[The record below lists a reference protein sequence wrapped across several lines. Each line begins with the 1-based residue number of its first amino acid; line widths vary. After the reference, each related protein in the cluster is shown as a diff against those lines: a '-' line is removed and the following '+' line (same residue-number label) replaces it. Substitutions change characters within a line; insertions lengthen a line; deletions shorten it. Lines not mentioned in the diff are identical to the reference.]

1 MVKKTIKQ
9 MLVDLY
15 KEEREQMRC
24 TLVHKLKEEAGLVS
38 LPYEGEIK
46 AYHKMMSD
54 LDKKMSNLRRQI
66 NIKNEERD
74 GALRSAKLYNFSTKS
89 CGDALHPR
97 LTEFDKITN
106 NHIREILENTG
117 KKQ

>member
-1 MVKKTIKQ
+1 

-24 TLVHKLKEEAGLVS
+24 TLVHGLKEEADDVS
-38 LPYEGEIK
+38 VPYEGNV
-46 AYHKMMSD
+46 
-54 LDKKMSNLRRQI
+54 KKIQKKLNELETEMANLRRQI
-66 NIKNEERD
+66 NGHREDRD
-74 GALRSAKLYNFSTKS
+74 NALRSAKLYNFGTKA

-106 NHIREILENTG
+106 NHIRDILESTG

>member
-15 KEEREQMRC
+15 KDEREQMRC
-24 TLVHKLKEEAGLVS
+24 TVVHELKEEAKGVTK
-38 LPYEGEIK
+38 PYMDQIDEWE
-46 AYHKMMSD
+46 SD
-54 LDKKMSNLRRQI
+54 ISTLNRQI
-66 NIKNEERD
+66 AEVRDKIRKHVSERD
-74 GALRSAKLYNFSTKS
+74 ERLKEKKLHTFTHQT
-89 CGDALHPR
+89 CGDALHSR

>member
-24 TLVHKLKEEAGLVS
+24 TLVHELKEEADDVS
-38 LPYEGEIK
+38 LPYEGNV
-46 AYHKMMSD
+46 KMMQKE
-54 LDKKMSNLRRQI
+54 LNELETKMANLRRQI
-66 NIKNEERD
+66 NGHREDRD
-74 GALRSAKLYNFSTKS
+74 NALRSAKLYNFGTKA
-89 CGDALHPR
+89 CGDALHSR

>member
-24 TLVHKLKEEAGLVS
+24 ALVHELKGEAKDVS
-38 LPYEGEIK
+38 LLYEGNVKRIQK
-46 AYHKMMSD
+46 K
-54 LDKKMSNLRRQI
+54 LDELEKEMTNLRRQI
-66 NIKNEERD
+66 NGHREDRD
-74 GALRSAKLYNFSTKS
+74 NALRSAKLYNFGTKA
-89 CGDALHPR
+89 CGDALHSR
-97 LTEFDKITN
+97 LIEFDKITN